1 MTDKAKPNSKVN
13 TPSQERVV
21 LPEDLSDDGPEFA
34 ATMEGEE
41 AALGMDPTM
50 SQEEGVLKSEEK
62 YNEEQ
67 EEKE

>member
-1 MTDKAKPNSKVN
+1 
-13 TPSQERVV
+13 
-21 LPEDLSDDGPEFA
+21 
-34 ATMEGEE
+34 MEGEE
-41 AALGMDPTM
+41 AALGMNPTM